1 MKKYEKMNA
10 YNNIQNIRKSLKRL
24 KKLSHSCLN
33 VGYTVLGR
41 ELKHLYNN
49 IEKECAEIKDN
60 VHK

>member
-1 MKKYEKMNA
+1 MKNYEKSNVH
-10 YNNIQNIRKSLKRL
+10 NNIQNIRKNLKRI

-49 IEKECAEIKDN
+49 IEKECVELENN
-60 VHK
+60 VYK